1 MVSDKQRQM
10 LAFIEKF
17 VEDNGYPPTHE
28 EIRVGLDISSKSLVN
43 YHLDALQGAAL
54 LTRSPNTPRG
64 IRLTSE
70 SETVRVP
77 LVTEAVAAW
86 GPQTT
91 GLDPQQVLELTYN
104 LVPNSQS
111 LYAFKVRNGSRLE
124 ALLNEGDIVIV
135 QPQQQA
141 KNGEM
146 VAAWLVEQQ
155 QTTFRRYYR
164 ENGHVRLEPDNP
176 AVETIFVK
184 PEAVEVRGKVV
195 AVIRQVD

>member
-1 MVSDKQRQM
+1 M
-10 LAFIEKF
+10 
-17 VEDNGYPPTHE
+17 
-28 EIRVGLDISSKSLVN
+28 GLDISSKSLVN

-104 LVPNSQS
+104 LVPNGQS